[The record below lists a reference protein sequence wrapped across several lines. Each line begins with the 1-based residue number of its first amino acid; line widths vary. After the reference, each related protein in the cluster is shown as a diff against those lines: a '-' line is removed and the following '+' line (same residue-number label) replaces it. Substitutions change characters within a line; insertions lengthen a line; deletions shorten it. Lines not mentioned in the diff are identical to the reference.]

1 MEKPNVNEGG
11 LNLSSA
17 KHCTVQTITWWPLS
31 YLCKQESVEL
41 CCGTHRTKF
50 IGCDHKTY
58 KDNSF
63 SWGMFYFSNQY
74 LLLKYSWFTE
84 MLISAVQQ
92 RYSFIHIYVCVC
104 VCVCVLVAQLY
115 LTLCNPVDYSPPGS
129 SIRGTLQPRTLEWVA
144 ISFSNI
150 YMYIYVNVYFKKNSF
165 PLWFIIG
172 YWI

>member
-104 VCVCVLVAQLY
+104 VCVCV
-115 LTLCNPVDYSPPGS
+115 SGS
-129 SIRGTLQPRTLEWVA
+129 VVSDSLQPRGLQPTRLLHPWNSPAKNTGVGCH
-144 ISFSNI
+144 FLLQH
-150 YMYIYVNVYFKKNSF
+150 IYVYICKCI
-165 PLWFIIG
+165 L
-172 YWI
+172 